1 MVKSTSE
8 SATNRPATYV
18 SGTVETETANLC
30 AVLMRTMYGNAPT
43 VRPYKVEKA
52 AAIAKQI
59 ERLIAAHVASVDGR
73 MLALE
78 TLTREGLHKIGNDI
92 TEHFTPKPA
101 PFVPEPEKKL
111 PPRAATVLQSALA
124 RCGYNAGYRAAI
136 DLINDLAKHGYEI
149 SRIYN
154 GNARNEPS

>member
-101 PFVPEPEKKL
+101 PFVPEPETKKL
-111 PPRAATVLQSALA
+111 PRRAAAVLQAALGRNGMNVNYA
-124 RCGYNAGYRAAI
+124 DVVR
-136 DLINDLAKHGYEI
+136 LLNDLHASGYEI
-149 SRIYN
+149 TRI
-154 GNARNEPS
+154 